1 MPHWSYIRAQARLRH
16 REVRAFA
23 ANVAQ
28 HSASAALTAMQLLA
42 YAETLTGLVRIPL
55 VFGDPL
61 LYGAQATL
69 DDGFIYYNAEI
80 EPRLALYYQAHEF
93 AHHWLHN
100 GGSLCSDEDVDYT
113 ESEDKSLYGEGRIEA
128 YGPHQRREMEAN
140 VFAREF
146 LLPGDKLRRLYI
158 EEKLN
163 AAQIASRLGLK
174 LDFVLHNLAYALLAP
189 DIKDSLTTPDKDE
202 TFATSDI
209 AGLTLDESQLAA
221 AHSTHT
227 PLLVAA
233 GPGTGK
239 TRTLVGRIL
248 HLLNEGVAPDKIVAL
263 TFSNK
268 AGEEMRER
276 VERFAPDA
284 APKIWIGTFHAF
296 GLELLRRYWQEAA
309 LPPRARVL
317 DPVDALF
324 ILERHLPQL
333 ALDHYQ
339 NLYEPTT
346 HLAAILAAISRA
358 KDELVSPDK
367 YAELAQTMLAR
378 AQSTGDAEETRKAE
392 RAAEVARVYHCYQN
406 YLERNGLLD
415 FGDLIFRTVCLLRE
429 QEAVR
434 AELQARY
441 LHVLVDEYQDVNRA
455 CGVLLGLLANRGE
468 GLWVVGDTRQAI
480 YRWRGAAPAQVRHFL
495 KDFPHGRTK
504 ALTVNYRSLPPIVH
518 FISAVASQMS
528 VLPATDSRTET
539 AATTER
545 ADFSAWQAHR
555 RESDSTPDE
564 QNAVRFEIATNA
576 DAEARELARLI
587 KSQEER

>member
-16 REVRAFA
+16 REVQAYA
-23 ANVAQ
+23 ANLAP
-28 HSASAALTAMQLLA
+28 HTTSAPLPARQLLA

-55 VFGDPL
+55 ASGDPL

-80 EPRLALYYQAHEF
+80 ESRLALYYQAHEF

-113 ESEDKSLYGEGRIEA
+113 DSEDKSLYGEWRIEA

-146 LLPGDKLRRLYI
+146 LLPGDELRRLYI
-158 EEKLN
+158 GENLN

-174 LDFVLHNLAYALLAP
+174 LDFVLYNLAYALLAP
-189 DIKDSLTTPDKDE
+189 DIEDSLTTLDKGERFVTLD
-202 TFATSDI
+202 AR
-209 AGLTLDESQLAA
+209 GLTLDESQRAA

-248 HLLNEGVAPDKIVAL
+248 HLLGDGVAPDKIVAL

-276 VERFAPDA
+276 VERFASDA

-296 GLELLRRYWQEAA
+296 GLELLRRYWQEAT

-333 ALDHYQ
+333 GLDYYQ

-367 YAELAQTMLAR
+367 YEELAGAMRAR
-378 AQSTGDAEETRKAE
+378 PR
-392 RAAEVARVYHCYQN
+392 R
-406 YLERNGLLD
+406 
-415 FGDLIFRTVCLLRE
+415 
-429 QEAVR
+429 
-434 AELQARY
+434 
-441 LHVLVDEYQDVNRA
+441 
-455 CGVLLGLLANRGE
+455 
-468 GLWVVGDTRQAI
+468 RQC
-480 YRWRGAAPAQVRHFL
+480 
-495 KDFPHGRTK
+495 
-504 ALTVNYRSLPPIVH
+504 
-518 FISAVASQMS
+518 
-528 VLPATDSRTET
+528 
-539 AATTER
+539 
-545 ADFSAWQAHR
+545 
-555 RESDSTPDE
+555 
-564 QNAVRFEIATNA
+564 
-576 DAEARELARLI
+576 
-587 KSQEER
+587 